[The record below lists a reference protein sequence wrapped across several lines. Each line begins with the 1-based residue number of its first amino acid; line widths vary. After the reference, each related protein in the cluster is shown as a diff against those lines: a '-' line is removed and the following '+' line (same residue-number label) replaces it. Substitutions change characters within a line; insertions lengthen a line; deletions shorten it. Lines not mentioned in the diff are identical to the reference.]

1 MSGHCTSIFFWEG
14 GRRGGKE
21 GRYYAALDT
30 CFELQNQARMGCSM
44 QFQHS
49 GDWATAT
56 ESKFWIIKRKR
67 RKRGKVVGSQCEVRS
82 SSELI
87 SIIIRIVLL

>member
-1 MSGHCTSIFFWEG
+1 MRLWILVLNY
-14 GRRGGKE
+14 K
-21 GRYYAALDT
+21 
-30 CFELQNQARMGCSM
+30 NQARMGCSM
-44 QFQHS
+44 QFQYS

-87 SIIIRIVLL
+87 SIIMRIVLL